1 LTGKE
6 ESMDTTKGME
16 KVIVTKEAKALLP
29 IINKQEM
36 RPHFRGFLI
45 KGDAIVG
52 TDSKILVKMPLNT
65 ALPKEEIP
73 TNIRTG
79 ADTDKVWVSIETLKK
94 AVGNI
99 PKKSSLPA
107 IQENIYIAKE
117 NGALKLQVLDENM
130 NVVSFEERGTENL
143 ADDFPDAEAV
153 LNPKD
158 DVERKTIRI
167 AGETIIKLADMA
179 KSLGKDLSITMEIA
193 DSKHPVFFKIA
204 DRNCSKANGVFMLLK
219 PEE

>member
-1 LTGKE
+1 
-6 ESMDTTKGME
+6 MDTMKGME

-52 TDSKILVKMPLNT
+52 TDSKILVKIPLNT
-65 ALPKEEIP
+65 VLLKEEIP
-73 TNIRTG
+73 TNIQTG
-79 ADTDKVWVSIETLKK
+79 TDADKVWVSLETLKK
-94 AVGNI
+94 AVSNI

-107 IQENIYIAKE
+107 IQENIYISKE
-117 NGALKLQVLDENM
+117 NSALKLQVLDENM

-143 ADDFPDAEAV
+143 ADDFPNVEAV
-153 LNPKD
+153 LNAKEEI
-158 DVERKTIRI
+158 ERKTIRI
-167 AGETIIKLADMA
+167 TGETIIKLADMV
-179 KSLGKDLSITMEIA
+179 KSLGKDLNITMKIA

-204 DRNCSKANGVFMLLK
+204 DKNCSKANGAFMLLK

>member
-1 LTGKE
+1 
-6 ESMDTTKGME
+6 
-16 KVIVTKEAKALLP
+16 
-29 IINKQEM
+29 M

-99 PKKSSLPA
+99 PKKSIPKKSSLPA

-143 ADDFPDAEAV
+143 ADDFPNAEAV
-153 LNPKD
+153 LNPKEE
-158 DVERKTIRI
+158 VERKTIRI

-179 KSLGKDLSITMEIA
+179 RSLGKDLSITMEIA